1 MISPNNIKV
10 LSDFGPKALAH
21 ALANSGYDGHS
32 FEDAQ
37 FLGINEDG
45 DFAYKVTFYDEA
57 GIEDEEL
64 LATNVYLTYDHTTDS
79 VKADF

>member
-1 MISPNNIKV
+1 MISPDNVKT
-10 LSDFGPKALAH
+10 LCTFGPKGLAV
-21 ALANSGYDGHS
+21 ALANSGYTGHS
-32 FEDAQ
+32 FEDAK

-57 GIEDEEL
+57 GLEDDEL

>member
-1 MISPNNIKV
+1 MISPNNVKV
-10 LSDFGPKALAH
+10 LCDFGPKALAH

-45 DFAYKVTFYDEA
+45 DFTYKVTFYDEA

-64 LATNVYLTYDHTTDS
+64 LATNVYLTYDHVTDS

>member
-10 LSDFGPKALAH
+10 LSDFGPKTIAV
-21 ALANSGYDGHS
+21 ALANSGYPGHS
-32 FEDAQ
+32 FEDAE
-37 FLGINEDG
+37 FKGINEDG
-45 DFAYKVTFYDEA
+45 DFVYKVTYYDEA
-57 GIEDEEL
+57 GLGDDGT

>member
-1 MISPNNIKV
+1 MISPDNVKT
-10 LSDFGPKALAH
+10 LSTFGPKALAH
-21 ALANSGYDGHS
+21 ALANSGYQGHS
-32 FEDAQ
+32 FEDAK

-57 GIEDEEL
+57 GLGDDEL
-64 LATNVYLTYDHTTDS
+64 LATNVYLTYDHVTDS